1 MAGCKE
7 NYGDCQCAKLKSSGT
22 VIVIDSVCKRSALIS
37 NAALDAGMMKAPT
50 PACSKLF
57 RGVGTKTSVCRVYDN
72 PQKRHEN
79 EITGGHRFASE
90 KQNTPQARSKAMIAI
105 AAFGHQ

>member
-1 MAGCKE
+1 M
-7 NYGDCQCAKLKSSGT
+7 
-22 VIVIDSVCKRSALIS
+22 IDSVCKRSALIS